1 VIVLALVA
9 LMQPPAAAAPATLV
23 QLDCELAARGR
34 SGQREVLPASIR
46 LAVAG
51 RRIESVL
58 LDGPA
63 PFSSYVPVRGS
74 RELLHRRDQYRGSFQ
89 KATIRLRR
97 TGIDRVDIALE
108 RKNGTA
114 GTYSGLWTH
123 TFLVEQRPVA
133 IEGTIAC
140 RTIAGSLAGSGRS

>member
-1 VIVLALVA
+1 VIAIALLA
-9 LMQPPAAAAPATLV
+9 LMQPQFGAAPETLV

-34 SGQREVLPASIR
+34 SGRREVLPASIR
-46 LAVAG
+46 LGVAG

-63 PFSSYVPVRGS
+63 PFSSYVPVQGS

-97 TGIDRVDIALE
+97 TGIDQVDLRLE
-108 RKNGTA
+108 PKGGSA
-114 GTYSGLWTH
+114 GTYSGIWTH

-133 IEGTIAC
+133 VEGTIAC
-140 RTIAGSLAGSGRS
+140 RTVAGTLAGNS